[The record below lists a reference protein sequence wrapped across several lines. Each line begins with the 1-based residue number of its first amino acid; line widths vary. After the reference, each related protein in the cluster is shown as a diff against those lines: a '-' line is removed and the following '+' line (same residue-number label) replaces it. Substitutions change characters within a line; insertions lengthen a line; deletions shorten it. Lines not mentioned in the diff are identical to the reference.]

1 MSNEN
6 DDEFYDEFGNYIGP
20 DLDSSSDDDDDDDN
34 EDNEEDSNGGRQPS
48 KRTQEVPDDAS
59 DMSGDD
65 DGGER
70 GGRNNN
76 NALIVASED
85 GQDMNMADPQ
95 NAIVLHED
103 KEHYPSAAETFGE
116 DVRVAVLEEDAMD
129 LDTPIVE
136 PVIQKSHTAVHD
148 PATLQYK
155 YSDEFL
161 TQVLL
166 SNETTSTRRGIAI
179 CGHLH
184 HGKTTLVDALI
195 EPTLQT
201 PFGPKASLQDQGLRL
216 ADTLQAEQDRQL
228 SLKSTPW
235 TMALSDTR
243 GKSYAVTM
251 IDCPGHVQ
259 FHDES
264 VATMRLVDGIM
275 LVVDCVE
282 GVMMH
287 TELIIRQAITE
298 GLPILLCLSKMDR
311 LIVELRLPPKDAY
324 FKLLNIIETVNDL
337 IAQASCHRY
346 PIQVSPEN
354 GNVCF
359 SSGLHG
365 WIFTLQSFAQVYADH
380 NDETLGNITLQQFA
394 KRMWGDWYWDTETNH
409 FHTSPKQCSNPS
421 AVIERSFITFILN
434 PIYKIYSACLGE
446 SEEDVNRLLRSLGVL
461 LKKED
466 LRASARPLLRSAM
479 SKFLS
484 TAASGVVDMMVQ
496 HVATPRNAAK
506 GKVLRGYSG
515 PMDGPIVKDLM
526 SCSPRGKLVIH
537 VTKLY
542 STSDGS
548 SFDALGRIY
557 SGTVTPGQR
566 VKVLGEGYV
575 PDEDEEDCAIA
586 PVEGVG
592 IPRGRGQTEV
602 TAATAGNWVLLKGMD
617 STIAKTATIVSLDSD
632 VESSGEPGEDENS
645 IHIFKPLRFPFC
657 GSESVVK
664 LALEPFQPAELPK
677 MVEGLRRVSKS
688 YPMVHTRVE
697 ESGEHVLFGTGELYL
712 DCVLHDLRSVH
723 ADVEVKVADP
733 TVAFRETVVET
744 SSLKCFAEVRKRL
757 PVMFLLACY
766 HEGAFLSPCESYP
779 FCRLRISGTSSHS

>member
-20 DLDSSSDDDDDDDN
+20 ELDSSSDEDDDN
-34 EDNEEDSNGGRQPS
+34 HESDAEL
-48 KRTQEVPDDAS
+48 QEIPDDAS
-59 DMSGDD
+59 DVSGDD
-65 DGGER
+65 
-70 GGRNNN
+70 NNN
-76 NALIVASED
+76 NSNNNILAVASESP
-85 GQDMNMADPQ
+85 QVVMADPQ

-103 KEHYPSAAETFGE
+103 KEHYASATETFGE
-116 DVRVAVLEEDAMD
+116 DVRIAVLEEDAMD

-136 PVIQKSHTAVHD
+136 PVVHKSHAVVQD

-166 SNETTSTRRGIAI
+166 SNETTSTRRSVAI

-184 HGKTTLVDALI
+184 HGKTTLVDALV

-216 ADTLQAEQDRQL
+216 SDTLQAEQDRQL

-243 GKSYAVTM
+243 GKSYAVTL

-264 VATMRLVDGIM
+264 VASMRIVDGVL

-287 TELIIRQAITE
+287 TELLIQQAVAD

-324 FKLLNIIETVNDL
+324 FKLLHVIETVNDC
-337 IAQASCHRY
+337 IAKASRHKY
-346 PIQVSPEN
+346 PIQLSPEN

-359 SSGLHG
+359 SSAIHG
-365 WIFTLQSFAQVYADH
+365 WIFTLESFAQVYADH
-380 NDETLGNITLQQFA
+380 NDETLGNITLRQFA
-394 KRMWGDWYWDTETNH
+394 KRLWGDWYWDSETKH
-409 FHTSPKQCSNPS
+409 FYQSPKKCTNPS
-421 AVIERSFITFILN
+421 STERTFITFILE
-434 PIYKIYSACLGE
+434 PIYKIYTACLGE
-446 SEEDVNRLLRSLGVL
+446 SDEQVNSLLRSLGVL

-479 SKFLS
+479 SKFLA
-484 TAASGVVDMMVQ
+484 TAAGGVVDMMVQ
-496 HVATPRNAAK
+496 HLATPQNAAK
-506 GKVLRGYSG
+506 GKIMRGYSG
-515 PMDGPIVKDLM
+515 PMDGPIVQDML
-526 SCSPRGKLVIH
+526 SCSSHGRLVVH

-548 SFDALGRIY
+548 AFDAFGRIY
-557 SGTVTPGQR
+557 SGTIKPGQR
-566 VKVLGEGYV
+566 IKVLGEAYV
-575 PDEDEEDCAIA
+575 PEEDEEDCAIA
-586 PVEGVG
+586 TVEGVA
-592 IPRGRGQTEV
+592 IPRGRGQTAV
-602 TAATAGNWVLLKGMD
+602 TVATAGNWVLLKGID
-617 STIAKTATIVSLDSD
+617 ATIAKTATIVGLDQDERQLSEGEE
-632 VESSGEPGEDENS
+632 VEGV
-645 IHIFKPLRFPFC
+645 HTFKPLRFPFC
-657 GSESVVK
+657 GGESIVK
-664 LALEPFQPAELPK
+664 MSLEPFQPAELPK

-733 TVAFRETVVET
+733 IVAFRETVVET
-744 SSLKCFAEVRKRL
+744 SSLKCFAEVRTS
-757 PVMFLLACY
+757 
-766 HEGAFLSPCESYP
+766 GA
-779 FCRLRISGTSSHS
+779 

>member
-1 MSNEN
+1 MQSSNDN
-6 DDEFYDEFGNYIGP
+6 DDDLYDEFGNYIGP
-20 DLDSSSDDDDDDDN
+20 ELDSSSDEEESD
-34 EDNEEDSNGGRQPS
+34 EEDHEPPLPDI
-48 KRTQEVPDDAS
+48 PDDAS
-59 DMSGDD
+59 DVSGDD
-65 DGGER
+65 LQNPQ
-70 GGRNNN
+70 RNNN
-76 NALIVASED
+76 SSSEALVMATTENSS
-85 GQDMNMADPQ
+85 QDFLADPQ

-129 LDTPIVE
+129 LDTPLVE
-136 PVIQKSHTAVHD
+136 PVVQKFHTVVQD
-148 PATLQYK
+148 PSTATSVQQYK
-155 YSDEFL
+155 YSDEFM

-166 SNETTSTRRGIAI
+166 SNETTSTRRSIAI

-184 HGKTTLVDALI
+184 HGKTTLVDALV

-216 ADTLQAEQDRQL
+216 SDTLQAEQDRQL

-243 GKSYAVTM
+243 GKSYAITLV
-251 IDCPGHVQ
+251 DCPGHVQ

-264 VATMRLVDGIM
+264 VATMRMVDGVL

-287 TELIIRQAITE
+287 TELLIQQAVTD

-324 FKLLNIIETVNDL
+324 YKMLNVIESVNDC
-337 IAQASCHRY
+337 IAKASCNRY

-359 SSGLHG
+359 SSAIHG
-365 WIFTLQSFAQVYADH
+365 WLFTLESFAQVYADH
-380 NDETLGNITLQQFA
+380 HDETLGDITIGQFA
-394 KRMWGDWYWDTETNH
+394 KRMWGDWYWDDETKQ
-409 FHTSPKQCSNPS
+409 FHPSPKKCTNPTS
-421 AVIERSFITFILN
+421 TERTFLTFILN

-446 SEEDVNRLLRSLGVL
+446 SDDQVNTLLRSLGVL
-461 LKKED
+461 LKKEE

-479 SKFLS
+479 SKFLV
-484 TAASGVVDMMVQ
+484 TATGGVVDMMVRY
-496 HVATPRNAAK
+496 VATPRNAAK

-515 PMDGPIVKDLM
+515 PMDGPIVKDLL
-526 SCSPRGKLVIH
+526 SCSSHGKLVIH

-542 STSDGS
+542 STPDGS
-548 SFDALGRIY
+548 AFDAFGRIY
-557 SGTVTPGQR
+557 SGSIKPGQR
-566 VKVLGEGYV
+566 IKVLGEAYV
-575 PDEDEEDCAIA
+575 PEEDEEDCAIA
-586 PVEGVG
+586 TVEGVS
-592 IPRGRGQTEV
+592 IPRGRGQTPV
-602 TAATAGNWVLLKGMD
+602 TIATAGNWVFLKGID
-617 STIAKTATIVSLDSD
+617 ATIAKTATIVGLDQD
-632 VESSGEPGEDENS
+632 EPNISHEEPAAEG
-645 IHIFKPLRFPFC
+645 IHIFKPLQFPFC
-657 GSESVVK
+657 GGESIVK
-664 LALEPFQPAELPK
+664 MALEPFQPAELPK

-733 TVAFRETVVET
+733 IVAFRETVVET
-744 SSLKCFAEVRKRL
+744 SSLKCFAEVKR
-757 PVMFLLACY
+757 
-766 HEGAFLSPCESYP
+766 SY
-779 FCRLRISGTSSHS
+779 